1 MSREEAPGAG
11 SDVAALEEPSTRS
24 EGRAPGWITDRGRPP
39 LSEEGLGSCTVG
51 ILFSESVVEEPI
63 TTRENRL
70 VIGLDRETIAG
81 REGGEAARALSTGRF
96 VQSRR
101 TWRSRRR
108 CRRGR
113 PGSLCPVAA
122 DLEEPSAVSESVR
135 VGDEPA
141 REAVGRGGSRGSRRP
156 MHVTIEVQDPWPPAG
171 TGRNR
176 QEPAT
181 TAKFGETTEEPGR
194 SGRRPPRHQS
204 LRPRNSSGSVTS

>member
-1 MSREEAPGAG
+1 M
-11 SDVAALEEPSTRS
+11 AALEEPSTRS
-24 EGRAPGWITDRGRPP
+24 EGRVPGWITDQGRPP
-39 LSEEGLGSCTVG
+39 LSEESLGSCTVG
-51 ILFSESVVEEPI
+51 ILFSGSVVEEPI

-81 REGGEAARALSTGRF
+81 RGGGEAARALYTGRS

-101 TWRSRRR
+101 TWRGRRR

-122 DLEEPSAVSESVR
+122 DLEEPSAVPESVW
-135 VGDEPA
+135 GDEPA
-141 REAVGRGGSRGSRRP
+141 RETVGRGGSRGSRRP
-156 MHVTIEVQDPWPPAG
+156 MHVTIEVQTLGPPVG
-171 TGRNR
+171 PGRNR
-176 QEPAT
+176 QGPAT